1 MFNLIQLNLNHC
13 EAAHELLKQ
22 QVRETS
28 LDYLDFCESL
38 DELAADARAHSP
50 FVIAGDFNAWA
61 QEWGSSIT
69 NARGRAVLESLA
81 SLDVALLNCGSRNT
95 FNSLARIAAWRLDDN
110 YTASDHE
117 AIIFSLGQAARPQ
130 QTHTQAVELPYKAD
144 TLNTQAFTA
153 AIYDATLAAGSAQGM
168 ADQLCGMLASA
179 CDASMARSRP
189 FNKHHQPVFW
199 WNDEIGDLR
208 RACLTARRRYQRARK
223 RLDWKVQKLVLLP
236 NPGQSPDIASSYRPI
251 CLIDTVGKVLEGLIN
266 TRLNDLI
273 SRSNGLSENQFGFR
287 KARSTIDAISK
298 VVNIAANAIEGS
310 RWKAGSKKYCLVVT
324 IDVKNAFN
332 TADWGCILGSVCRL
346 EAPVYLQAIIRSYF
360 DGRVLR
366 FNTDEGC
373 DSHHISAGVPQ
384 GSVLGPLLWNIMYDG
399 ILRTPLPQRCETIGY
414 ADDVAL
420 VIVAKDLATTE
431 AFASCAIEK
440 ITNWLHSVGL
450 SLAVLKT
457 EAVLISSTK
466 TVEVARILEER
477 SAIALLAPN
486 HVKYQRPETGAQAA
500 ASECAKVSDIVF
512 SAMCSAF
519 RTVSED
525 AALVIAGMIPIDLL
539 ADKAKAIAVA
549 VSRGTP
555 KKEASSEASNR
566 SLVTWQRRWDASSK
580 GRWTHLLIPNVTE
593 WTERQRVADMI
604 NTALTPDNLVT
615 AMLAKSAIW
624 DAVCGF
630 AGVVC
635 QVLRQE
641 DAQET
646 DKYASN
652 TFLRSNSPWDVP
664 QKLFRI
670 MPAVR

>member
-1 MFNLIQLNLNHC
+1 MPGIWARSGSMPRPDRQDDLVFEMWQQGPQT
-13 EAAHELLKQ
+13 AHELLKQ
-22 QVRETS
+22 QVRETRSDVAIRSELFRRMSAENWICSNSGKAVLWACGSPNVQLRSRLAGGHFVRALINGKWIYCCYFPPS

-69 NARGRAVLESLA
+69 NARGRAVLESLS

-223 RLDWKVQKLVLLP
+223 RLDP
-236 NPGQSPDIASSYRPI
+236 PDIASSYRPI

-310 RWKAGSKKYCLVVT
+310 RWKGGSKKYCLVVT

-384 GSVLGPLLWNIMYDG
+384 GSVLGPLGHYWNIMY
-399 ILRTPLPQRCETIGY
+399 LC
-414 ADDVAL
+414 
-420 VIVAKDLATTE
+420 
-431 AFASCAIEK
+431 
-440 ITNWLHSVGL
+440 TNWLHSVGL

-457 EAVLISSTK
+457 EAVLISSRK

-477 SAIALLAPN
+477 SAIASKRALRYLGVWIDTRLCFREHLNHVHTKAASTGQVLPRIMLNTRGPKQERRLLLASVLKSVILYSAQVWSQAI
-486 HVKYQRPETGAQAA
+486 HVPSYSKGIKATYRL
-500 ASECAKVSDIVF
+500 CALRV
-512 SAMCSAF
+512 CSAF

-539 ADKAKAIAVA
+539 ADKAKAIAVGKDA
-549 VSRGTP
+549 GMPLAREGGRI
-555 KKEASSEASNR
+555 SSSQ
-566 SLVTWQRRWDASSK
+566 T
-580 GRWTHLLIPNVTE
+580 
-593 WTERQRVADMI
+593 
-604 NTALTPDNLVT
+604 
-615 AMLAKSAIW
+615 
-624 DAVCGF
+624 
-630 AGVVC
+630 
-635 QVLRQE
+635 
-641 DAQET
+641 
-646 DKYASN
+646 
-652 TFLRSNSPWDVP
+652 
-664 QKLFRI
+664 
-670 MPAVR
+670 